1 MARHWPR
8 SVLALGVLYVCFGAV
23 AAACGSGSS
32 DTGTTGGTSPKED
45 AGQKDSTA
53 PDGDDFSSGDAT
65 TDDATG
71 GDDATADDAA
81 DGGDDATGNDGG
93 DDATGDDAA
102 DGAAAADAGDA
113 VAESGADAGLD
124 GGGTPGTDAGDGG
137 QASDGGTTV
146 DAGSDAS
153 THDSG
158 STGGDSGT
166 CDFAGTW
173 ASEIAINVSW
183 AAGGSFDIV
192 ISPGSGTIKQWLLGT
207 RTVSGTTVTDTTSL
221 CGIQLPAFNS
231 TNNETYGITFPNSLF
246 DGSDIS
252 TFSIPGTVSGSTPTA
267 AYTTTPVAVLLG
279 LTLANPTTA
288 TWPATI
294 STEVDEDLD
303 TKPGVTANVAQG
315 ASFSNVPLDFTV
327 LLNPNGVAR
336 SNRLYVAIRQIT
348 SVSAHFTDCDH
359 TSGTVTVPQINSKYA
374 IDSHVIGCGLAGSA
388 TDCSANQ
395 TSFVDQNQPVFV
407 PKTTTFTS
415 TRVAAGTTCATVR
428 GTFP

>member
-1 MARHWPR
+1 MARHSPR
-8 SVLALGVLYVCFGAV
+8 SVLAVSVLYVCFGAA
-23 AAACGSGSS
+23 AAACGTGSS
-32 DTGTTGGTSPKED
+32 DTGTTGGTGPKKD

-53 PDGDDFSSGDAT
+53 PFGDDLSLGDAT

-71 GDDATADDAA
+71 GDDATGDGAA
-81 DGGDDATGNDGG
+81 DGGDDATGNDGS

-102 DGAAAADAGDA
+102 NGTAGSDAGDA
-113 VAESGADAGLD
+113 VAEGGGDASLY

-137 QASDGGTTV
+137 QASEAGTTV
-146 DAGSDAS
+146 DSGSDAS
-153 THDSG
+153 THDG
-158 STGGDSGT
+158 GPTGGDGGT

-183 AAGGSFDIV
+183 AAGGTFDIV
-192 ISPGSGTIKQWLLGT
+192 IAPGSGAIKQWLLGT
-207 RTVSGTTVTDTTSL
+207 RTVSGTAVIDTTSL
-221 CGIQLPAFNS
+221 CGIQLPAFDS

-246 DGSDIS
+246 DGTDIAP
-252 TFSIPGTVSGSTPTA
+252 FAIPGTISGSTPTA
-267 AYTTTPVAVLLG
+267 SYTTTPVAVLLG

-294 STEVDEDLD
+294 STEVDEDVD
-303 TKPGVTANVAQG
+303 TKPGVTANVTQG
-315 ASFSNVPLDFTV
+315 ASFSNVPLDFSV

-359 TSGTVTVPQINSKYA
+359 TGGTVTVPQINSKYA

-415 TRVAAGTTCATVR
+415 IRVATGTTCATVR